1 MYAHMKKRINAL
13 ILSMVGFLLISS
25 NLNGQVIQ
33 GKLIDSSDEKPLAYV
48 NVGVVNISRGTITN
62 EKGEFELNCNELA
75 RNAEV
80 RYSMI
85 GYESQTFK
93 IQDLLSSFN
102 TIKLERKAIEL
113 EEVSIKWNGT
123 TRKIGTVK
131 TPKIGGVC
139 GWGGTDFGRGHEL
152 GLLLD
157 VGSKTAKIE
166 DLNLSVRKQSFDTI
180 VFRLHIR
187 SLESGF
193 PAEELLTENIYLT
206 VSETSGWQKIDLA
219 DRDIFISG
227 DVVLSLEWIRISN
240 IIEKKRVKMNGA
252 KTATPVVLFSLNKK
266 SGTLFSRRGSEAKWR
281 KEENWSPGFYVS
293 VKE

>member
-1 MYAHMKKRINAL
+1 MGRKIIEFILTAL
-13 ILSMVGFLLISS
+13 GFLLISS
-25 NLNGQVIQ
+25 NLSGQVIQ
-33 GKLIDSSDEKPLAYV
+33 GKILDSLDERPLAYV
-48 NVGVVNISRGTITN
+48 NVGVINVTRGTIST
-62 EKGEFELNCNELA
+62 EPGEFQLNCNDLPED
-75 RNAEV
+75 AEV
-80 RYSMI
+80 RFSMI

-102 TIKLERKAIEL
+102 TIKLVKKAIEL
-113 EEVSIKWNGT
+113 EEVAIKWNGT
-123 TRKIGTVK
+123 TRKIGTFK
-131 TPKIGGVC
+131 TTKIGGVC

-157 VGSKTAKIE
+157 VGNKTAKIE

-187 SLESGF
+187 SLESGL

-206 VSETSGWQKIDLA
+206 VSEKSGWQKIDLA
-219 DRDIFISG
+219 NRNIFISG

-240 IIEKKRVKMNGA
+240 VIEKNRVKMNGA
-252 KTATPVVLFSLNKK
+252 KTATPVVLFSLNRK